1 MGHEKGALPSRTATT
16 NLLAL
21 DEEGMGRLVQQFGWP
36 RYRTGQILRWLY
48 QRRAKDIN
56 QMTDLGQAERT
67 ALASLATIPRATG
80 CKVFRSID
88 HTRKLVLTLNDG
100 LTVKRYGFPMKAL
113 TLCVATQG
121 GCTWVR
127 FPAARGVETQSEAT
141 GNPGAGADAKVTRPS
156 ERLPPSIYGE
166 GRALANWRNCKRPS
180 GSPTK
185 VGADGS
191 QTHHGHDADGRIEN
205 IAPLA
210 SLCHLG

>member
-1 MGHEKGALPSRTATT
+1 MGHEKNALPSRTAPT

-21 DEEGMGRLVQQFGWP
+21 DKEGMGRLVQQFGWP

-100 LTVKRYGFPMKAL
+100 LTVETVLIPDEDRL
-113 TLCVATQG
+113 TLCVSTQV
-121 GCTWVR
+121 GCTLDCGFCLTGTMGLKRNLKPHEIMEQVLTAQDR
-127 FPAARGVETQSEAT
+127 LLPGERITNLVFMGMGEPLANMEALSEAI
-141 GNPGAGADAKVTRPS
+141 R
-156 ERLPPSIYGE
+156 RLTNKPWG
-166 GRALANWRNCKRPS
+166 
-180 GSPTK
+180 
-185 VGADGS
+185 
-191 QTHHGHDADGRIEN
+191 
-205 IAPLA
+205 
-210 SLCHLG
+210 LGW